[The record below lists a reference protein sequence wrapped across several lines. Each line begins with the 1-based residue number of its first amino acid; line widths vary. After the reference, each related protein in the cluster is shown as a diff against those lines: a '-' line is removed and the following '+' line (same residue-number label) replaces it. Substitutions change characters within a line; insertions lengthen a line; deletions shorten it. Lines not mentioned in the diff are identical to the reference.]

1 MFDFLYFG
9 KAKEERKQLQ
19 AIGHFLAKRVRYG
32 RDVLP
37 EKILGRLSE
46 ARNLCREA
54 LHFRTKSDQRRLL
67 LEELEKQYGDLLRTD
82 RHHGRRENAEVA
94 LVAIALALGVRAY
107 FLQPFKIPTHSMR
120 PTLLGI
126 LNQPEANQPP
136 GIFPRLLD
144 FALEGKTYHRA
155 TVPRDGQILSVRE
168 ARLGGVIPWTTTE
181 VIADGWKQVLWTSLQ
196 EAREGGLKVRSGDSV
211 REGEILANF
220 SSATGDHLFVNK
232 MIYHFRKPKR
242 AETFVFTTEHIDG
255 IESGLRLRGI
265 EGSQYYI
272 KRCVGLGGD
281 LLQVKPPE
289 LWINGA
295 PAEAK
300 ACRRVADQKDGYPGY
315 TFGQTYLNNPNDQ
328 FRVPAKDYWAMG
340 DNSPNSF
347 DSRGWGPVPAPN
359 LIGKGAFVYWP
370 ITKRWGLIR

>member
-19 AIGHFLAKRVRYG
+19 AISHFLAKRVRYG
-32 RDVLP
+32 RDKLP
-37 EKILGRLSE
+37 EKVLGRLNE
-46 ARNLCREA
+46 ARNLTREA
-54 LHFRTKSDQRRLL
+54 LHFRTKSDRRRLL
-67 LEELEKQYGDLLRTD
+67 LGELEKQYGDLLKTD

-126 LNQPEANQPP
+126 LNQPEQNQPP
-136 GIFPRLLD
+136 GIFFRLLD
-144 FALEGKTYHRA
+144 FVLEGKTYHRA
-155 TVPRDGQILSVRE
+155 VAPRNGQILSVRE
-168 ARLGGVIPWTTTE
+168 ARLAGFIPWTTTE
-181 VIADGWKQVLWTSLQ
+181 IVSDNWKEILWTSLQ

-211 REGEILANF
+211 REGEVLANF

-232 MIYHFRKPKR
+232 MIYHFRKPER
-242 AETFVFTTEHIDG
+242 AETFVFTTERIDG

-272 KRCVGLGGD
+272 KRCVALGGD
-281 LLQVKPPE
+281 LLRVNPPE
-289 LWINGA
+289 VWINGA
-295 PAEAK
+295 PAEAL
-300 ACRRVADQKDGYPGY
+300 ACRRVAGQKDGYPGY
-315 TFGQTYLNNPNDQ
+315 TFGQTYLTNPNDQ
-328 FRVPAKDYWAMG
+328 FQVPAKDYWAMG

-347 DSRGWGPVPAPN
+347 DSRGWGPVPAAN

>member
-32 RDVLP
+32 RDVLS

-126 LNQPEANQPP
+126 LN
-136 GIFPRLLD
+136 
-144 FALEGKTYHRA
+144 
-155 TVPRDGQILSVRE
+155 
-168 ARLGGVIPWTTTE
+168 
-181 VIADGWKQVLWTSLQ
+181 
-196 EAREGGLKVRSGDSV
+196 
-211 REGEILANF
+211 
-220 SSATGDHLFVNK
+220 
-232 MIYHFRKPKR
+232 
-242 AETFVFTTEHIDG
+242 
-255 IESGLRLRGI
+255 
-265 EGSQYYI
+265 
-272 KRCVGLGGD
+272 
-281 LLQVKPPE
+281 
-289 LWINGA
+289 
-295 PAEAK
+295 
-300 ACRRVADQKDGYPGY
+300 
-315 TFGQTYLNNPNDQ
+315 
-328 FRVPAKDYWAMG
+328 
-340 DNSPNSF
+340 
-347 DSRGWGPVPAPN
+347 
-359 LIGKGAFVYWP
+359 
-370 ITKRWGLIR
+370 